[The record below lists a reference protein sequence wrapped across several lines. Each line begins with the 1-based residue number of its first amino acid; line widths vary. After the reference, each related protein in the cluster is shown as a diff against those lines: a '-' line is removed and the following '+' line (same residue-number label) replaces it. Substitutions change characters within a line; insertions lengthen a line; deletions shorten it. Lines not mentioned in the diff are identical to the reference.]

1 MTKKS
6 WRSYYCCYRRF
17 SSCIKFFYHWQF
29 CSLILMGF
37 IYWGFSFQHSLFG
50 VFEWH
55 SLIYRKTL
63 IFGFKSSYLWSK
75 RRSEFDLISPDDVTS
90 QIMMAATGRAVSR
103 DLNGN
108 TLKKKNLETHA
119 KTYANALCHQ
129 KSHANTG
136 LIRPKWR
143 WRVQYKKELNQ
154 RTSAATAAIFDII
167 KSQRSLGKSILIFF
181 ALWTPVARGR
191 FFRRNGRISRIVL
204 RGIYA
209 TNELNSTTKT
219 REVGN

>member
-1 MTKKS
+1 
-6 WRSYYCCYRRF
+6 
-17 SSCIKFFYHWQF
+17 
-29 CSLILMGF
+29 MGF

-90 QIMMAATGRAVSR
+90 QIRMAATGQAVSR
-103 DLNGN
+103 NLNGN
-108 TLKKKNLETHA
+108 ILKRKILATHA
-119 KTYANALCHQ
+119 KTFANALRYQ
-129 KSHANTG
+129 KSHAYTD
-136 LIRPKWR
+136 LIWPRWR

-154 RTSAATAAIFDII
+154 RTSAATAAIFDVI

-181 ALWTPVARGR
+181 SLWAPVARGR

-219 REVGN
+219 TEVGN